1 MKRIL
6 AAATMSVILAAV
18 GTAATSSN
26 KMMSKKE
33 VKALLANAN
42 TPADHN
48 RLADYYQSKSEKL
61 EAEAKDHDAMAKVYR
76 SRGGAA
82 GTKWPASS
90 FTTRH
95 CEELAKDLRRSAAKD
110 RALAIEHAEMAKR

>member
-26 KMMSKKE
+26 KMSKKE